1 MKNWQFVVGVSALL
15 ASCAVPPA
23 VPPIVS
29 SGAPFDL
36 LSAEELLRKGR
47 NVITGSAFLRQ
58 QGGGIVTCA
67 GQNVN
72 LIPATDYARRTFV
85 ALYGTSTDQAR
96 NIGQNVRIEP
106 PSNEYGRLVK
116 KTQCDAQGSFSFE
129 DVADGEFFIE
139 TTVTWIVAG
148 RPNGGAI
155 FRPVRVSGGE
165 KVRIVISP

>member
-1 MKNWQFVVGVSALL
+1 MKNWPFVVGVSVLL
-15 ASCAVPPA
+15 ASCAAPP
-23 VPPIVS
+23 VVS
-29 SGAPFDL
+29 SGAPFDRP
-36 LSAEELLRKGR
+36 SAEALLRKGS

-67 GQNVN
+67 GQNVS
-72 LIPATDYARRTFV
+72 LIPATDYGRRVFV
-85 ALYGTSTDQAR
+85 ALYGTSTEQAR
-96 NIGQNVRIEP
+96 NIVHNVRIEP
-106 PSNEYGRLVK
+106 PSDEFGQLLK
-116 KTQCDAQGSFSFE
+116 KTQCDAQGGFSFE

-165 KVRIVISP
+165 KIRIIISP